1 MKATPLDQERLLE
14 LQKIDTQILQAE
26 HRRKSLPEL
35 AEITRLSEEIAEL
48 SHQRDE
54 LGVAISK
61 ESWRKPK
68 KMSSKF
74 GCERRKMNRD

>member
-54 LGVAISK
+54 LGVEHGESRRRCRASSGAK
-61 ESWRKPK
+61 E
-68 KMSSKF
+68 
-74 GCERRKMNRD
+74 ER